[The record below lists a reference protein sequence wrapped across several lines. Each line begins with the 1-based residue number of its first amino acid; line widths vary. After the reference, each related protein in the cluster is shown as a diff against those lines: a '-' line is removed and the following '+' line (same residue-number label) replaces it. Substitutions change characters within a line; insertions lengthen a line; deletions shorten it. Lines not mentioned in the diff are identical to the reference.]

1 MDSETET
8 FRAFSR
14 FYTRLLGTLNE
25 GLLETKYSLT
35 EARILYEIAA
45 TPDLTAA
52 TLCERLQLDQGYLSR
67 TLAKLHKS
75 RLIARKA
82 VASDARQAS
91 LSLTKSGHEAFV
103 ELDERANNQVR
114 EILEPLSPPT
124 RTALMKA
131 MTTIE
136 QTLAPKRIQPRIY
149 ALRNHRPGDMG
160 WVIQRHGAIYH
171 EEYGWDQTFEALV
184 ARIAA
189 DFIDQYDPARE
200 RCWIAEAIG
209 EPLGCI
215 FLVKHPDQP
224 DVARLRLLLVEPTA
238 RGLGLGAALVRQCTQ
253 FAREAGYRKIT
264 LWTNS
269 VLSSARRIYEHEGYR
284 LVNESL
290 HHSFGKDLIGQT
302 WELDLLK

>member
-1 MDSETET
+1 MNTEIET

-25 GLLETKYSLT
+25 VLLDTKYSLT
-35 EARILYEIAA
+35 EARILYEVAA

-82 VASDARQAS
+82 IASDARQTS
-91 LSLTKSGHEAFV
+91 LNLTRSGHEAFA
-103 ELDERANNQVR
+103 ELNERSNNQVR
-114 EILEPLSPPT
+114 EILEPLSPVA
-124 RTALMKA
+124 RTALLQSMK
-131 MTTIE
+131 TIE
-136 QTLAPKRIQPRIY
+136 DTLAPKRTQPRVCV
-149 ALRNHRPGDMG
+149 LRTHRPGDMG
-160 WVIQRHGAIYH
+160 WVVQRHGVIYH
-171 EEYGWDQTFEALV
+171 EEYGWDQSFEALV

-189 DFIDQYDPARE
+189 DFIDQYDPTRE
-200 RCWIAEAIG
+200 RCWIAEASG
-209 EPLGCI
+209 ESLGCI
-215 FLVKHPDQP
+215 FLVKHPEQP

-238 RGLGLGAALVRQCTQ
+238 RGLGLGAALVRQCGQ

-269 VLSSARRIYEHEGYR
+269 TLSSARRIYEHEGYC
-284 LVNESL
+284 LVNESP

-302 WELDLLK
+302 WELDLLQ